1 MPFDSEAFAA
11 RRPYLFHLTA
21 RSNVARIRSTRRL
34 HSMVVLAREAGREDL
49 LNVRRR
55 EHVRLSVQGKAVH
68 IRDQAPLHENNMS
81 LDDGWTFAQFVRHLN
96 ERVFFWPGGASGPIA
111 HGLRHF
117 GRYREER
124 PVLLRIPTDGL
135 FTANR
140 GARPLYCRY
149 NSGSP
154 RWSRGVAS
162 PRGSATFVPAGQAPF
177 SPANVVEVAFMRGVS
192 LPDGSE
198 LGNSPSGPWRRLF

>member
-1 MPFDSEAFAA
+1 MPFDSEVFAA

-21 RSNVARIRSTRRL
+21 RSNVARIRAARRL
-34 HSMVVLAREAGREDL
+34 HSMVVLARKAGREDL

-55 EHVRLSVQGKAVH
+55 EHVQLSVQGKAVH

-81 LDDGWTFAQFVRHLN
+81 LEDGWTFPQFVRDLN
-96 ERVFFWPGGASGPIA
+96 ERVFFWPGGLSGPIA

-117 GRYREER
+117 ARYREER

-135 FTANR
+135 FAANS
-140 GARPLYCRY
+140 AVRPLYCRY

-162 PRGSATFVPAGQAPF
+162 PRGPATFVPSNQATF
-177 SPANVVEVAFMRGVS
+177 SPSSVVEVAFMRGAV
-192 LPDGSE
+192 LPNGSE
-198 LGNSPSGPWRRLF
+198 VGNGPSGPWRRLF